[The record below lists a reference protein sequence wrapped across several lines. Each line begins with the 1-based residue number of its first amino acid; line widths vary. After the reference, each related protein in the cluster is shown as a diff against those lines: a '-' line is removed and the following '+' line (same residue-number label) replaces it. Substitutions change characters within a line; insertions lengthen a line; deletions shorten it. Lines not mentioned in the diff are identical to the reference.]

1 MARPRESTDTE
12 GDPVKK
18 YIVAIAALAV
28 MAPASTAYA
37 GADYKVDNRGPSVSV
52 GGLLGGGGESGDA
65 IQIFG
70 QEIEGLQSQG
80 SARHRYESDTTAQ
93 TVTYKEE
100 LRVKTSGVEGAQD
113 GEPVGYI
120 ALSEIIDNGLDL
132 RGALPLGEINGDTAE
147 LDYKY
152 EGAVAETDS
161 LQIGHC
167 GDWILGVPLGD
178 GLGLPNILVSSV
190 APDGDAGTGL
200 VAGFLTGLL
209 GANGRPLENCELPQG
224 QVVLG

>member
-1 MARPRESTDTE
+1 
-12 GDPVKK
+12 VKK

-37 GADYKVDNRGPSVSV
+37 AADYKVDNLGTSVSV
-52 GGLLGGGGESGDA
+52 GGLLGGGSSGDA

-80 SARHRYESDTTAQ
+80 SARHRYESDTTAE
-93 TVTYKEE
+93 TVTYREE

-120 ALSEIIDNGLDL
+120 ALSEIIDDGLNL
-132 RGALPLGEINGDTAE
+132 QGALPLGEINGDTAE

-178 GLGLPNILVSSV
+178 GLSLPNILVSSV

-200 VAGFLTGLL
+200 VAGFITGLL
-209 GANGRPLENCELPQG
+209 GANGRPLPNCELPQQG
-224 QVVLG
+224 PVALG